1 MRRFLILNEIKLIA
15 PRLFI
20 RNIHAGTTQNQHD
33 DVPLQ
38 FLYNRTWVFLLSNWF
53 TLSLSSLQCTF
64 TYVLQSIHLL
74 FKRCILSIKCF
85 LWGFIQVM
93 KVAIIATTKN
103 YIGSC
108 SFSSLS
114 VYIYT
119 FIFCVNHQRKLFIVI
134 NLI

>member
-20 RNIHAGTTQNQHD
+20 RNIQGLHKISMMMSHSNSLIRG
-33 DVPLQ
+33 L
-38 FLYNRTWVFLLSNWF
+38 WVFLLSNWF
-53 TLSLSSLQCTF
+53 ILSLSSLQCTF

-74 FKRCILSIKCF
+74 FKRCISIKCF

-119 FIFCVNHQRKLFIVI
+119 FIFCVNHQRKLFIVL

>member
-20 RNIHAGTTQNQHD
+20 RNIQGLHKISMMMSHSNSLIIG
-33 DVPLQ
+33 LGY
-38 FLYNRTWVFLLSNWF
+38 FFLSNWF
-53 TLSLSSLQCTF
+53 TLSLSSLQCIF

-74 FKRCILSIKCF
+74 FKRCISIKCF

-119 FIFCVNHQRKLFIVI
+119 FIFCVNHQRKLFIVL

>member
-20 RNIHAGTTQNQHD
+20 RNIQGLHKISMMI
-33 DVPLQ
+33 DVPLK
-38 FLYNRTWVFLLSNWF
+38 FPYNRTWVFLLSNWF

-74 FKRCILSIKCF
+74 FKRCISIKCF
-85 LWGFIQVM
+85 LWGFIQIM

-119 FIFCVNHQRKLFIVI
+119 FIFCVNHQRKLFIVL

>member
-20 RNIHAGTTQNQHD
+20 RNIQGLHKISMMMSH
-33 DVPLQ
+33 
-38 FLYNRTWVFLLSNWF
+38 SNSF
-53 TLSLSSLQCTF
+53 IIGLGYFFYLTDLRTLSLSSLQCTF

-74 FKRCILSIKCF
+74 FKRCISIKCF

-119 FIFCVNHQRKLFIVI
+119 FIFCVNHQRKLFIVL